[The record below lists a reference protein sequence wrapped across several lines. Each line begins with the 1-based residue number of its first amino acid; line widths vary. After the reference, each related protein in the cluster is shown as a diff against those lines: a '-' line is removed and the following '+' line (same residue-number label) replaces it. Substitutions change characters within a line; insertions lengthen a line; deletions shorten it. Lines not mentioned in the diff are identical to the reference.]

1 MQCIRNGSIRSY
13 CWGNKGRLSSKAQQC
28 TFFTQAFAL
37 KLQTTINNNQ
47 CLRRLPKFKWYLLVQ
62 VVMQSCQLFSS
73 ASQRMLATK
82 NVKREA
88 GSRVQLI
95 WKWLN
100 TLSHALDLWLA
111 RCSLKFRGGDNKIRC
126 SFGIECAD
134 PALLLAPYQEHKI
147 CALKTKEA
155 VLWLDGMPS
164 DTPMAYAS
172 LGINW
177 KMCAKNLLHNYE
189 ISLSMQKYF
198 AG

>member
-1 MQCIRNGSIRSY
+1 MHLLHRSF
-13 CWGNKGRLSSKAQQC
+13 CR
-28 TFFTQAFAL
+28 
-37 KLQTTINNNQ
+37 KLQTTVHNNH
-47 CLRRLPKFKWYLLVQ
+47 CLMRLPKFKWYLLVQ

-73 ASQRMLATK
+73 ASQRMPATK

-88 GSRVQLI
+88 GSRLQLI

-100 TLSHALDLWLA
+100 APSHALDLWLA

-147 CALKTKEA
+147 CALKTKA
-155 VLWLDGMPS
+155 ALLWLDGMPS

-177 KMCAKNLLHNYE
+177 KKCAKDLLHNYK

>member
-1 MQCIRNGSIRSY
+1 MKCVSNGSIGIY
-13 CWGNKGRLSSKAQQC
+13 CWGNKGRLSSKAQQR

-47 CLRRLPKFKWYLLVQ
+47 CLVRLPKFKWYLLVQ

-82 NVKREA
+82 KAKREA

-111 RCSLKFRGGDNKIRC
+111 RSLKFRGGDNKIRC

-155 VLWLDGMPS
+155 VLWLDGMSS